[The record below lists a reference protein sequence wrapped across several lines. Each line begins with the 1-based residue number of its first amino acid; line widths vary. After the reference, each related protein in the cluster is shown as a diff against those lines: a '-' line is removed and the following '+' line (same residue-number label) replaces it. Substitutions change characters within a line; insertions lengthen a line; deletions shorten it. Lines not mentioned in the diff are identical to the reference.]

1 VYPDRRQRQREQAED
16 PVISIVRR
24 GSATA
29 SVRTSRMGRRFVAL
43 FRGATAGTAARIEAV
58 TREGLPVVRTITYD
72 HMKGV
77 CAKGV

>member
-1 VYPDRRQRQREQAED
+1 
-16 PVISIVRR
+16 
-24 GSATA
+24 
-29 SVRTSRMGRRFVAL
+29 MGRRFVAL